1 MNYSQENKQNNCI
14 RRLIQECTQDYVED
28 NKTAETSGAKK
39 ASLQSIKVKSLQGIC
54 CRFKSL
60 MRVER
65 KEKKRKNYLANVQ
78 FFREFKK
85 RCWKEKYR
93 PSFRIWSSKRWGLIR
108 VSEIN
113 NNKNW
118 RQIMLRDLSHKQGWQ
133 RMQPWKETY
142 VPKRTPANWCKQES
156 RAHIKTW

>member
-39 ASLQSIKVKSLQGIC
+39 TSLQSIKVKSLQGIC

-85 RCWKEKYR
+85 RC
-93 PSFRIWSSKRWGLIR
+93 
-108 VSEIN
+108 
-113 NNKNW
+113 
-118 RQIMLRDLSHKQGWQ
+118 
-133 RMQPWKETY
+133 
-142 VPKRTPANWCKQES
+142 
-156 RAHIKTW
+156 